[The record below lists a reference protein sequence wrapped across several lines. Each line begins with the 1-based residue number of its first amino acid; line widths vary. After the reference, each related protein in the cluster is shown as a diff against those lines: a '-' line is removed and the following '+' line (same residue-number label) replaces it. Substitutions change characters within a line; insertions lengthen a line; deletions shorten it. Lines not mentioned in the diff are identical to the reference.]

1 MDRRQRQALTTL
13 RDLQGPPLSIL
24 IAMGILR
31 VPVGKKEISTA
42 LGRSEKTIS
51 KAVDFLELNGY
62 IERVDYRHWQLPG
75 GQLPLEFIETGIFP
89 VSSAETG
96 NSMVSGPT
104 TTTSSRTAVSERK
117 MIEQTP
123 SEDVVVEVESPETVN
138 FTVSEKLQQAFAEAG
153 IGENMWPRLA
163 RKSHM
168 TPGYVRAHTEARKS
182 GWGAYEDRNKCNSG
196 FQIHCMLAGDEP
208 PADPDNGNGH
218 HQQTGPCGIYVG
230 NSTCPGR
237 GFVDLC
243 ETCEFFQE
251 S

>member
-1 MDRRQRQALTTL
+1 MDRQQRQALTTL

-31 VPVGKKEISTA
+31 TPVGKKEVSTA

-51 KAVDFLELNGY
+51 KAMDFLELNGY
-62 IERVDYRHWQLPG
+62 IERADYRHWRLPG
-75 GQLPLEFIETGIFP
+75 GQLPLTFTETGIFP

-96 NSMVSGPT
+96 NSMVLAST
-104 TTTSSRTAVSERK
+104 TTTSNKMSVSERE
-117 MIEQTP
+117 ILEQPP

-163 RKSHM
+163 RKSHV

-182 GWGAYEDRNKCNSG
+182 GWGAYEDQKKCNSG

-208 PADPDNGNGH
+208 PADPRRH
-218 HQQTGPCGIYVG
+218 HQTGPCGIFLFNQG
-230 NSTCPGR
+230 CPGK
-237 GFVDLC
+237 GYDLC
-243 ETCEFFQE
+243 ETCEFFRE
-251 S
+251 SY